1 MHAWYGGRGR
11 VIATRLAALR
21 ANGCHVQVI
30 PGITMGSQIRSTLR
44 KAGVP
49 LATIRHPARRTH
61 QKVLQISGH
70 YGSDTSARL
79 VFTGSHN
86 WSDRGLQCDDNILR
100 IDSPTAY
107 QRYAAD
113 FATIWRRG

>member
-1 MHAWYGGRGR
+1 
-11 VIATRLAALR
+11 
-21 ANGCHVQVI
+21 VQVI